1 MDARPMVNAVGNV
14 LSSQGGYETGY
25 KNCKVDFLN
34 IENIHVVQ
42 DSYEGYSSF

>member
-1 MDARPMVNAVGNV
+1 MDARPMVNAVGNAF
-14 LSSQGGYETGY
+14 SAQGGYETGY

-42 DSYEGYSSF
+42 ESYQKYA